1 MNGTF
6 LIAVGAVWT
15 EVRLFPRLKAGAD
28 WSACMAR
35 TGIGRRHAG
44 GDFWYGEPFTN
55 YWAGHSALPWQELVV
70 TIQYGRDINSCLV
83 RPRTLGLAAHR
94 CVTDRVCRTEPH

>member
-6 LIAVGAVWT
+6 LVAVGAVWT

-28 WSACMAR
+28 WSACVAR

-44 GDFWYGEPFTN
+44 GDFWYGEPFHQLL
-55 YWAGHSALPWQELVV
+55 GRPQWQELVV
-70 TIQYGRDINSCLV
+70 TIQYGRDSNSCLV
-83 RPRTLGLAAHR
+83 RPRTLGLAARR